1 MIAQIILLCRCDGT
15 VRHRMMKLYPTT
27 RYSFCSNLHSLYA
40 YFFALTILCFAAAT
54 HAAPENLARPS
65 VTVEWTEL
73 LPNEDLRLLESIP
86 QVDHES
92 LSDEQLA
99 QDAPAEGLNSNTS
112 AFEDQ
117 VAKAIA
123 DSKQEIENKKSG
135 RDWRDALKSTK
146 VRPEFNNKRIR
157 IAGYIVPIEYDD
169 NQVITEFFLVPYF
182 GACIHVPPPPPN
194 QLIYVKHPKGFT
206 LPDLYTPFWVDGT
219 VVIETQENEL
229 GLSAYSMRNIK
240 LERYEEP
247 EEPEFLN

>member
-1 MIAQIILLCRCDGT
+1 
-15 VRHRMMKLYPTT
+15 MMKLYPT
-27 RYSFCSNLHSLYA
+27 SFFSLCSNFHSFAA
-40 YFFALTILCFAAAT
+40 YFFAMAIVFFAAAV
-54 HAAPENLARPS
+54 HAVPENLMRPA

-73 LPNEDLRLLESIP
+73 LPDEDLRLLESIP

-92 LSDEQLA
+92 MSEDELA
-99 QDAPAEGLNSNTS
+99 LDSPADGFNTS

-117 VAKAIA
+117 IAKAIA
-123 DSKQEIENKKSG
+123 DSKQSIEDKKSG

-169 NQVITEFFLVPYF
+169 NQIITEFFLVPYF

-229 GLSAYSMRNIK
+229 GLSAYSMRNVK

-247 EEPEFLN
+247 EEPKFLN

>member
-1 MIAQIILLCRCDGT
+1 M
-15 VRHRMMKLYPTT
+15 
-27 RYSFCSNLHSLYA
+27 
-40 YFFALTILCFAAAT
+40 FFATAVYAV
-54 HAAPENLARPS
+54 PEHLMRPA

-73 LPNEDLRLLESIP
+73 LPDEDLRLLESIP

-92 LSDEQLA
+92 MSEDELA
-99 QDAPAEGLNSNTS
+99 LDSPMEGLNSNTS

-117 VAKAIA
+117 VANAIAESKQAIA
-123 DSKQEIENKKSG
+123 DEKKYG

-194 QLIYVKHPKGFT
+194 QLIYVKHPKGFQ

-229 GLSAYSMRNIK
+229 GLSAYSMRNVK
-240 LERYEEP
+240 LTRYEEP

>member
-1 MIAQIILLCRCDGT
+1 
-15 VRHRMMKLYPTT
+15 MMKHYP
-27 RYSFCSNLHSLYA
+27 SNFYSLYS
-40 YFFALTILCFAAAT
+40 YFFALTILFFTAAI
-54 HAAPENLARPS
+54 HAAPENLARPIA
-65 VTVEWTEL
+65 TVEWTEL
-73 LPNEDLRLLESIP
+73 LPDEDLRLLESIP
-86 QVDHES
+86 QIDHES
-92 LSDEQLA
+92 LSDDQLM
-99 QDAPAEGLNSNTS
+99 QDLPAEGFNSNTS

-117 VAKAIA
+117 IAQAIA
-123 DSKQEIENKKSG
+123 DSKQEIEDRKSG

-229 GLSAYSMRNIK
+229 GLSAYSMRNVK
-240 LERYEEP
+240 LERYEET
-247 EEPEFLN
+247 EEPAFLN

>member
-1 MIAQIILLCRCDGT
+1 MLRHFISPNLIALPVFSRHCLILAL
-15 VRHRMMKLYPTT
+15 L
-27 RYSFCSNLHSLYA
+27 
-40 YFFALTILCFAAAT
+40 FFAQVIYAT
-54 HAAPENLARPS
+54 PENLARPAT
-65 VTVEWTEL
+65 TVEWTDL
-73 LPNEDLRLLESIP
+73 LPDEDLRLLESIP

-92 LSDEQLA
+92 LSEEQLA
-99 QDAPAEGLNSNTS
+99 LDTPVNGLNSSTLS
-112 AFEDQ
+112 FEDQ
-117 VAKAIA
+117 IANAIA
-123 DSKQEIENKKSG
+123 DSKQSIEDEKSG

-247 EEPEFLN
+247 EAPEFLN

>member
-1 MIAQIILLCRCDGT
+1 
-15 VRHRMMKLYPTT
+15 MMKLYPTT
-27 RYSFCSNLHSLYA
+27 LNSLCSNFHSLCF
-40 YFFALTILCFAAAT
+40 YFFAMTILLLANAV
-54 HAAPENLARPS
+54 HAAPENVARPS

-73 LPNEDLRLLESIP
+73 LPDEDLRLLESIP
-86 QVDHES
+86 QVDHDS

-99 QDAPAEGLNSNTS
+99 QDVPAEGFNSNTS

-117 VAKAIA
+117 IAKAIA
-123 DSKQEIENKKSG
+123 DSKQSIDDKKSG

-169 NQVITEFFLVPYF
+169 NQVITEFFLVPYS

-194 QLIYVKHPKGFT
+194 QLIYVKHPEGFQ

-229 GLSAYSMRNIK
+229 GLSAYSMRNVK
-240 LERYEEP
+240 LVRYEEP
-247 EEPEFLN
+247 QEPEFLN

>member
-1 MIAQIILLCRCDGT
+1 
-15 VRHRMMKLYPTT
+15 MKLYPTT
-27 RYSFCSNLHSLYA
+27 RYSFCSNLHSLFA

-54 HAAPENLARPS
+54 QAAPENLARPS

-73 LPNEDLRLLESIP
+73 LPDEDLRLLESIP

-123 DSKQEIENKKSG
+123 DSKQEIEDKKSG

-146 VRPEFNNKRIR
+146 VRPEFNNKHIR

-229 GLSAYSMRNIK
+229 GLSAYSMRNVK

>member
-1 MIAQIILLCRCDGT
+1 
-15 VRHRMMKLYPTT
+15 MKLYPTKKALFPV
-27 RYSFCSNLHSLYA
+27 YLCSLAIL
-40 YFFALTILCFAAAT
+40 FFVSTA
-54 HAAPENLARPS
+54 HAAPENLARPA

-73 LPNEDLRLLESIP
+73 LPDEDLRLLESIP
-86 QVDHES
+86 QIDHQS
-92 LSDEQLA
+92 LSDDQLA
-99 QDAPAEGLNSNTS
+99 QDAPAEGFNSNTS

-117 VAKAIA
+117 IAKAIA
-123 DSKQEIENKKSG
+123 DSKQSIEDEKSG
-135 RDWRDALKSTK
+135 RNWRDALKSTK

-219 VVIETQENEL
+219 VVIETQENDL
-229 GLSAYSMRNIK
+229 GLSAYSMRNVK

>member
-1 MIAQIILLCRCDGT
+1 MSMSQKNMYRLWLCAMLFLLPAPGF
-15 VRHRMMKLYPTT
+15 TT
-27 RYSFCSNLHSLYA
+27 EKSTSAPINLM
-40 YFFALTILCFAAAT
+40 
-54 HAAPENLARPS
+54 RPA

-73 LPNEDLRLLESIP
+73 LPDEDLRLLESIP

-92 LSDEQLA
+92 LSDEEIA
-99 QDAPAEGLNSNTS
+99 QDTPPTGFDSS
-112 AFEDQ
+112 AFENQ
-117 VAKAIA
+117 IAQAITEAKKNLE
-123 DSKQEIENKKSG
+123 DEKKSG
-135 RDWRDALKSTK
+135 RDWRDALKSTN

-157 IAGYIVPIEYDD
+157 IAGYIVPISYNE
-169 NQVITEFFLVPYF
+169 QQIVTEFFLVPYF

-206 LPDLYTPFWVDGT
+206 LPDLYTPFWVEGT

-229 GLSAYSMRNIK
+229 GLSAYSMRNVK

>member
-1 MIAQIILLCRCDGT
+1 
-15 VRHRMMKLYPTT
+15 MKLYPTT
-27 RYSFCSNLHSLYA
+27 HYSLCA
-40 YFFALTILCFAAAT
+40 YFFALTTLLLTAST
-54 HAAPENLARPS
+54 HAAPENLARPAI
-65 VTVEWTEL
+65 TVEWTEL
-73 LPNEDLRLLESIP
+73 LPDEDLRLLESIP

-92 LSDEQLA
+92 LSDEELA
-99 QDAPAEGLNSNTS
+99 QDAPAEGFNSNTS

-123 DSKQEIENKKSG
+123 ESKQALAEEKKSG

-229 GLSAYSMRNIK
+229 GLSAYSMRNVK
-240 LERYEEP
+240 LERYQEP
-247 EEPEFLN
+247 EEPEFLD

>member
-1 MIAQIILLCRCDGT
+1 
-15 VRHRMMKLYPTT
+15 MKLYPLT
-27 RYSFCSNLHSLYA
+27 RYSLCLNLHSLYVH
-40 YFFALTILCFAAAT
+40 FFAMTILSFAAAT
-54 HAAPENLARPS
+54 YAAPDNLARPA

-73 LPNEDLRLLESIP
+73 LPDEDLRLLESIP
-86 QVDHES
+86 QVEHDS
-92 LSDEQLA
+92 LSDEQLQ
-99 QDAPAEGLNSNTS
+99 QDVPAEGLNSDIS

-123 DSKQEIENKKSG
+123 DSKQSIEDKKSG

-157 IAGYIVPIEYDD
+157 IAGYIVPIEYGD
-169 NQVITEFFLVPYF
+169 NQIITEFFLVPYF

-194 QLIYVKHPKGFT
+194 QLIYLKHPKGFT
-206 LPDLYTPFWVDGT
+206 LPDLYTPFWVEGT

-229 GLSAYSMRNIK
+229 GLSAYSMRNVK

-247 EEPEFLN
+247 EEPAFLN

>member
-1 MIAQIILLCRCDGT
+1 MSEDEL
-15 VRHRMMKLYPTT
+15 
-27 RYSFCSNLHSLYA
+27 
-40 YFFALTILCFAAAT
+40 ALDS
-54 HAAPENLARPS
+54 PM
-65 VTVEWTEL
+65 
-73 LPNEDLRLLESIP
+73 
-86 QVDHES
+86 
-92 LSDEQLA
+92 
-99 QDAPAEGLNSNTS
+99 EGLNSNTS

-117 VAKAIA
+117 VANAIAESKQAIA
-123 DSKQEIENKKSG
+123 DEKKYG

-194 QLIYVKHPKGFT
+194 QLIYVKHPKGFQ

-229 GLSAYSMRNIK
+229 GLSAYSMRNVK
-240 LERYEEP
+240 LTRYEEP

>member
-1 MIAQIILLCRCDGT
+1 
-15 VRHRMMKLYPTT
+15 MKLYPKKK
-27 RYSFCSNLHSLYA
+27 LSLGS
-40 YFFALTILCFAAAT
+40 YFFALTILFFASDIYAVPEHLMRAA
-54 HAAPENLARPS
+54 

-73 LPNEDLRLLESIP
+73 LPDEDLRLLESIP

-92 LSDEQLA
+92 MSEDELA
-99 QDAPAEGLNSNTS
+99 LDSPMEGLNSNTS

-117 VAKAIA
+117 VANAIAESKQAIA
-123 DSKQEIENKKSG
+123 DEKKYG

-194 QLIYVKHPKGFT
+194 QLIYVKHPKGFQ

-229 GLSAYSMRNIK
+229 GLSAYSMRNVK
-240 LERYEEP
+240 LTRYEEP

>member
-1 MIAQIILLCRCDGT
+1 MLRHFISPMLIALPVFSRHYMILALL
-15 VRHRMMKLYPTT
+15 
-27 RYSFCSNLHSLYA
+27 
-40 YFFALTILCFAAAT
+40 FFAPAIYAT
-54 HAAPENLARPS
+54 PENLARPA
-65 VTVEWTEL
+65 TTIEWTDL
-73 LPNEDLRLLESIP
+73 LPDEDLRLLESIP

-92 LSDEQLA
+92 LSEEQLA
-99 QDAPAEGLNSNTS
+99 LDTPVNGLNNNTLS
-112 AFEDQ
+112 FEDQ
-117 VAKAIA
+117 IANAIA
-123 DSKQEIENKKSG
+123 DSKQSIEDEKSG

-247 EEPEFLN
+247 EAPEFLN

>member
-1 MIAQIILLCRCDGT
+1 
-15 VRHRMMKLYPTT
+15 MMKLYPTT
-27 RYSFCSNLHSLYA
+27 HYSLCSNFRCLAS
-40 YFFALTILCFAAAT
+40 YFFVLTMMFFATAVYAVPEHLMRAA
-54 HAAPENLARPS
+54 

-73 LPNEDLRLLESIP
+73 LPDEDLRLLESIP

-92 LSDEQLA
+92 MSEDELA
-99 QDAPAEGLNSNTS
+99 LDSPMEGLNSNTS

-117 VAKAIA
+117 VANAIAESKQAIA
-123 DSKQEIENKKSG
+123 DEKKYG

-194 QLIYVKHPKGFT
+194 QLIYVKHPKGFQ

-229 GLSAYSMRNIK
+229 GLSAYSMRNVK
-240 LERYEEP
+240 LTRYEEP

>member
-1 MIAQIILLCRCDGT
+1 
-15 VRHRMMKLYPTT
+15 MKLYPTKKA
-27 RYSFCSNLHSLYA
+27 SFPAHLCAFVIL
-40 YFFALTILCFAAAT
+40 FFVSAA
-54 HAAPENLARPS
+54 HAAPENLARPA

-73 LPNEDLRLLESIP
+73 LPDEDLRLLESIP
-86 QVDHES
+86 QIDHQS
-92 LSDEQLA
+92 LSDDQLA
-99 QDAPAEGLNSNTS
+99 QDAPAEGFNSNTS

-117 VAKAIA
+117 IAKAIA
-123 DSKQEIENKKSG
+123 DSKQSIEDEKSG
-135 RDWRDALKSTK
+135 RSWRDALKSTK

-219 VVIETQENEL
+219 VVIETQENDL
-229 GLSAYSMRNIK
+229 GLSAYSMRNVK

>member
-1 MIAQIILLCRCDGT
+1 
-15 VRHRMMKLYPTT
+15 MMKLYPTKT
-27 RYSFCSNLHSLYA
+27 ISFPA
-40 YFFALTILCFAAAT
+40 YLCAFAILFFVNVT
-54 HAAPENLARPS
+54 HVAPENLVRPA

-73 LPNEDLRLLESIP
+73 LPDEDLRLLESIP
-86 QVDHES
+86 QIDHQS
-92 LSDEQLA
+92 LSDDQLA
-99 QDAPAEGLNSNTS
+99 QDAPAEGFNSNTS

-117 VAKAIA
+117 IAKTIA
-123 DSKQEIENKKSG
+123 DSKQSIEDEKSG
-135 RDWRDALKSTK
+135 RNWRDALKSTK

-219 VVIETQENEL
+219 VVIETQENDL
-229 GLSAYSMRNIK
+229 GLSAYSMRNVK

>member
-1 MIAQIILLCRCDGT
+1 
-15 VRHRMMKLYPTT
+15 MMKLYPTT
-27 RYSFCSNLHSLYA
+27 RYSFCSNLHSLCA

-54 HAAPENLARPS
+54 HAAPENVARPS

-73 LPNEDLRLLESIP
+73 LPDEDLRLLESIP

-99 QDAPAEGLNSNTS
+99 QDTPAEGLNSNTS

-117 VAKAIA
+117 VAKAIS
-123 DSKQEIENKKSG
+123 DSKQEIEDKKSG

-229 GLSAYSMRNIK
+229 GLSAYSMRNVK

>member
-1 MIAQIILLCRCDGT
+1 
-15 VRHRMMKLYPTT
+15 MMKLYPTT
-27 RYSFCSNLHSLYA
+27 RYSFFA
-40 YFFALTILCFAAAT
+40 YFFALTILFSAAAI
-54 HAAPENLARPS
+54 HAAPENLARPA

-73 LPNEDLRLLESIP
+73 LPDEDLRLLKSIP
-86 QVDHES
+86 QVDHDS

-99 QDAPAEGLNSNTS
+99 QDAPAEGLNSNIS

-123 DSKQEIENKKSG
+123 ESKQALAEEEKSG

-206 LPDLYTPFWVDGT
+206 LPDLYTPFWVDGN

-229 GLSAYSMRNIK
+229 GLSAYSMRNVK

>member
-1 MIAQIILLCRCDGT
+1 
-15 VRHRMMKLYPTT
+15 MMKLYPTT
-27 RYSFCSNLHSLYA
+27 HYSLCA
-40 YFFALTILCFAAAT
+40 YFFALTTLLLTAST
-54 HAAPENLARPS
+54 HAAPENLARPAI
-65 VTVEWTEL
+65 TVEWTEL
-73 LPNEDLRLLESIP
+73 LPDEDLRLLESIP

-92 LSDEQLA
+92 LSDEELA
-99 QDAPAEGLNSNTS
+99 QDAPAEGFNSNTS

-123 DSKQEIENKKSG
+123 ESKQALAEEKKSG

-229 GLSAYSMRNIK
+229 GLSAYSMRNVK
-240 LERYEEP
+240 LERYQEP
-247 EEPEFLN
+247 EEPEFLD